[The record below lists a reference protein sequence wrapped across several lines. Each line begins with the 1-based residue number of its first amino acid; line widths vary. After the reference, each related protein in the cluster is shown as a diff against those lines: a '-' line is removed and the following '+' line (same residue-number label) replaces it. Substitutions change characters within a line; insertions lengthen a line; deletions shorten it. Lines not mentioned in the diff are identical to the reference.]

1 MPRTRAAGR
10 RPTLGRWRPGRSA
23 SRRLAAALIGRIH
36 DTPTLAVVA
45 VTGGGAAAL
54 SDLLNVPGASRTV
67 LELRVPYAAEALADL
82 LGAEP
87 AQAVSTATA
96 AAMAVACRDR
106 ALALSSGGGA
116 ARRGR
121 LHRGAG
127 VGPAQARSA
136 PGARRRCT
144 TAALPACGR
153 WSCPRAHAPARG
165 RTAWSAMSCSG
176 PWRRRAA
183 CRRPG
188 PRSARGDHL
197 DEELTPRAPRDG
209 DVGEPWDIGA
219 GYERTAPR
227 RGGGSTARAGGRRS
241 ADRRAGTS
249 RWPAPPR

>member
-1 MPRTRAAGR
+1 MASGAERESAART
-10 RPTLGRWRPGRSA
+10 
-23 SRRLAAALIGRIH
+23 ALIGRIH

-106 ALALSSGGGA
+106 ALALT
-116 ARRGR
+116 
-121 LHRGAG
+121 
-127 VGPAQARSA
+127 
-136 PGARRRCT
+136 RRRCAPLVGVAC
-144 TAALPACGR
+144 TAALASDRPKRGAHRAHVGLHDGRATRLWTLELSKGARSRPGEDRLVSDVVLGALAAACGL
-153 WSCPRAHAPARG
+153 PA
-165 RTAWSAMSCSG
+165 AWPPLG
-176 PWRRRAA
+176 P
-183 CRRPG
+183 
-188 PRSARGDHL
+188 GDHL
-197 DEELTPRAPRDG
+197 DEVPADATTDSGPLMSGR
-209 DVGEPWDIGA
+209 
-219 GYERTAPR
+219 APR